1 MSISKKE
8 ITIYPQSFTTGQQ
21 NIARNNISA
30 VSLADVNSDIRID
43 TMNRIAVPKSNVYI
57 CLAKFEKTGG
67 LIKGNIW
74 LNFSSSYSQGSIGF
88 YTINVRNNGSGTVL
102 YNKSITGQQNLSLPI
117 NLYFN
122 QNDNY
127 YYIIADTTGRFNV
140 GEESYEILWQWLGY
154 NTNKA
159 ILANTTN
166 LETFSDIS
174 DLTPVS
180 WSNAGGIQVVNSEY
194 LDVISKVTAESKFYN
209 NSYGSGTMGS
219 ILFELDSSA
228 DEAYIHGVVNIV
240 IDNNNGTSLGVQ
252 SLLKVDFVKNTEGV
266 DSCVIGLSQDYESQ
280 TSSKL
285 KLYHIHKN
293 SLNKD
298 YLIINYGQGDPSNVK
313 AQWNSLTCKNVTILN
328 TPLTNEWWSAAGT
341 ITLDMHGYNI
351 VNNEI
356 EHARTAGYADASYN
370 ATSATYATSAI
381 NALSANYAITA
392 TIASH
397 AINCNNANYALTANY
412 STSSLSASNAHTV
425 DSYHIAVGTTGTATN
440 TIYFM

>member
-8 ITIYPQSFTTGQQ
+8 ITIYPQTFTSSQQ

-30 VSLADVNSDIRID
+30 VSLADVKSDICID
-43 TMNRIAVPKSNVYI
+43 TMNRVNVPESNVYI
-57 CLAKFEKTGG
+57 CLAKFEKKGG
-67 LIKGNIW
+67 QINGNIW
-74 LNFSSSYSQGSIGF
+74 LNFSSSYTHGSIGF
-88 YTINVRNNGSGTVL
+88 YTISVRNNSTGTSL
-102 YNKSITGQQNLSLPI
+102 YNKSITGQQNRSLPI

-127 YYIIADTTGRFNV
+127 YYIIADTTGRFVV
-140 GEESYEILWQWLGY
+140 GEESYQILWQWLGY
-154 NTNKA
+154 NANKA
-159 ILANTTN
+159 ILADTTN

-180 WSNAGGIQVVNSEY
+180 WTGAGGIQVVDSEY
-194 LDVISKVTAESKFYN
+194 LNVISKVTAESKFYN
-209 NSYGSGTMGS
+209 NSYDSGTVGS

-240 IDNNNGTSLGVQ
+240 IDNNNNGTSLGVQ

-266 DSCVIGLSQDYESQ
+266 DSCVIGLSEDYESQ

-298 YLIINYGQGDPSNVK
+298 YLVIRYGQGDPSNVK

-328 TPLTNEWWSAAGT
+328 TALTNTWLAAAGT
-341 ITLDMHGYNI
+341 ITLNMRGYNI

-356 EHARTAGYADASYN
+356 EHARTAGYAYASYN
-370 ATSATYATSAI
+370 ATSATSATYATSATQSRY
-381 NALSANYAITA
+381 AHLSTSADYAITA
-392 TIASH
+392 NYALGSLS
-397 AINCNNANYALTANY
+397 ANNANM
-412 STSSLSASNAHTV
+412 V
-425 DSYHIAVGTTGTATN
+425 DMYHVVVGTTGTATN